1 MERFSIYRC
10 KFFKVYRISSNTR
23 RGAYLIFVIL
33 GAALKRGRRL
43 FRNLTTLFSKWF
55 YDITNLVELWIL
67 SSLTLLIGCNQ
78 IDLAINL

>member
-1 MERFSIYRC
+1 MKTFPFNS
-10 KFFKVYRISSNTR
+10 YRISSNKR

-33 GAALKRGRRL
+33 GAALIRGRRL
-43 FRNLTTLFSKWF
+43 FRNLTILFSKAF
-55 YDITNLVELWIL
+55 YNMTNLVELWIL